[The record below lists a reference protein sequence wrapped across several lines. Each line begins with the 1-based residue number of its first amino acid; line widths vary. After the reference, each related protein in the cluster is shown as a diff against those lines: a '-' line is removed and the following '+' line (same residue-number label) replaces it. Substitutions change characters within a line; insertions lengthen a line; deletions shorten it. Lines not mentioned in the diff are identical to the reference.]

1 MFPEWVCKSD
11 QNAVTENRIHA
22 RSRIDSIV
30 VKLEVMALTT
40 RASSSPNSRI
50 RYYVLHFSKVGF
62 FGFGHSDST
71 FQHSILVHVM
81 SRCVDL
87 SGRRQA
93 EISGER
99 EARHEQTESI
109 EGY

>member
-11 QNAVTENRIHA
+11 QNAVTQNRILA
-22 RSRIDSIV
+22 RPTIDSIA
-30 VKLEVMALTT
+30 VKLKVMALPT

-50 RYYVLHFSKVGF
+50 RYYVLNFSKVGV

-71 FQHSILVHVM
+71 FKQSILVHVM
-81 SRCVDL
+81 SMCVDL

-99 EARHEQTESI
+99 EARHEQAEDI
-109 EGY
+109 EG